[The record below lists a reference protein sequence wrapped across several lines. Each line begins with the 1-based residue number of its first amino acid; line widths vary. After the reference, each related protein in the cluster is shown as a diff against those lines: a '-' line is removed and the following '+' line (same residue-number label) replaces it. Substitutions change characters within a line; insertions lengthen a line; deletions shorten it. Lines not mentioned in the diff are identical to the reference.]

1 MDEIMKITSSEHTE
15 HKRTTVITVR
25 PEDQVLTKQGLPYF
39 LGITGKTS
47 GARGLSMSLVVIPP
61 GGAAIPHFHQGF
73 ETAIYIL
80 EGEVETKFG
89 ENLQESIINKAGD
102 FIYIPEDLPHQPVN
116 LSREKP
122 VKAIVA
128 RNDANE
134 QESVVTYSPA
144 S

>member
-1 MDEIMKITSSEHTE
+1 MKIKSSEHKE
-15 HKRTTVITVR
+15 HKKPTVITVR
-25 PEDQVLTKQGLPYF
+25 PENQVLTKQGLPYF

-61 GGAAIPHFHQGF
+61 GGSAIPHFHQGF

-89 ENLQESIINKAGD
+89 ENLQESVFNKAGD
-102 FIYIPEDLPHQPVN
+102 FLYIPESLPHQPVN

-134 QESVVTYSPA
+134 QESVVAYTPVS
-144 S
+144 